1 MSVKEIQQFLDN
13 INFTDESTDNEK
25 NIDDFCKQFAA
36 IWKQHPDL
44 RFGQLISIICSTRY
58 IYDMKGRDIF
68 FLSDDQMIDYIEDYF
83 DGSN

>member
-1 MSVKEIQQFLDN
+1 M
-13 INFTDESTDNEK
+13 T
-25 NIDDFCKQFAA
+25 NIDAFCDRLASV
-36 IWKQHPDL
+36 WKKNPDL
-44 RFGQLISIICSTRY
+44 RFGQLISIICSNNF